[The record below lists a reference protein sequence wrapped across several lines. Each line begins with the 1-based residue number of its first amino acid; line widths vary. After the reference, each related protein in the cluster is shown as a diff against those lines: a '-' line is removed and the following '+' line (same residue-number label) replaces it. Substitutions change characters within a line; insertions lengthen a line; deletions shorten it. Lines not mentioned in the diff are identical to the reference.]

1 VGRLLGAKARIIDVV
16 EKTVDWTAKGAGR
29 ILNSFAKLTEAA
41 FGLVFGWAMVG
52 PELTPQQAEHASWPQ
67 DEQQDVADLAAQ
79 RENSIALDWQQF
91 EPNRQQQRE
100 RMERNLMPRL
110 AQGKRGAVPFRVTGA
125 MLSHPGCV
133 RDLNEDAV
141 AYVLPRDA
149 DGLPDHRLLA
159 VVADGMGGH
168 AAGEVASRIAADT
181 VLHLYNELEGSPLDV
196 LRACMTAANKAI
208 LDHARTE
215 PSCAGMGT
223 TCTVLALQDGA
234 AYLAHIGDSR
244 AYLLHG
250 GRLRQIS
257 EDHSLVAEMVRQGRF
272 NKEEAANN
280 PERNV
285 ILRALG
291 TELSAEPY
299 LLGEGLELCQSDV
312 FILCSDGLTAV
323 VNDETIRD
331 TVAMLPPVEACRT
344 LLDRAL
350 AAGGPDN
357 ISIGVFALGT

>member
-1 VGRLLGAKARIIDVV
+1 VA
-16 EKTVDWTAKGAGR
+16 EKTVDRTAKGAGR
-29 ILNSFAKLTEAA
+29 ILNSFAKVTEAA
-41 FGLVFGWAMVG
+41 FGLVFGWAMFG
-52 PELTPQQAEHASWPQ
+52 PKLTPQQAELASWRQ
-67 DEQQDVADLAAQ
+67 DVRQQDAVDLAAQ
-79 RENSIALDWQQF
+79 RENSVAVHWQQF
-91 EPNRQQQRE
+91 ESNGRQSGRLK
-100 RMERNLMPRL
+100 RNLMPRL
-110 AQGKRGAVPFRVTGA
+110 AQGKRGAVPFRVTGT

-133 RDLNEDAV
+133 RELNEDAV

-181 VLHLYNELEGSPLDV
+181 VLHLYYELEGSPLDV
-196 LRACMTAANKAI
+196 LRACMAAANKAI
-208 LDHARTE
+208 LDRACAE

-250 GRLRQIS
+250 GRLHQIS
-257 EDHSLVAEMVRQGRF
+257 EDHSLVAEMMRQGML
-272 NKEEAANN
+272 NKEKAANN
-280 PERNV
+280 PKRNV

-291 TELSAEPY
+291 AEQSVEPY
-299 LLGEGLELCQSDV
+299 LLGEGLGLCQSDV
-312 FILCSDGLTAV
+312 FILCSDGLTTV
-323 VNDETIRD
+323 VSDETIRD